1 LAANAL
7 VQRRG
12 ASYHVT
18 LQTEHEGRRGARTLE
33 ASECRTLVRTVTLV
47 LALAFGAG
55 VEIEP
60 SAAPEDR
67 PASDTPSEPA
77 PMPASAPS
85 AAESEPSFAAGSSET
100 ATDADPERED
110 ADEPDSPGPALS
122 LAWLLGLGGT
132 ANLMPRAGLLASTG
146 PELRLG
152 ALSLGMRALFWPGVA
167 TVAGPGIRAH
177 WLALGGALMA
187 CGHTALTASLEL
199 AACGGGRVV
208 AIRAN
213 ATGDVRGATATA
225 PWTALTSS
233 VSMDWPSAHWLRARL
248 ELGLSLSLSRPNFLI
263 EDLGNTHRI
272 PPLIPEA
279 TASARATF

>member
-1 LAANAL
+1 LAAHAL

-18 LQTEHEGRRGARTLE
+18 LRTEHEGRRGERALE
-33 ASECRTLVRTVTLV
+33 ASECTTLVRTVTLV

-55 VEIEP
+55 VELEP
-60 SAAPEDR
+60 SAAPDDW
-67 PASDTPSEPA
+67 PASHTPSEPA
-77 PMPASAPS
+77 PAPS
-85 AAESEPSFAAGSSET
+85 ATESEPAFAADSSQT
-100 ATDADPERED
+100 ATDADRKGED
-110 ADEPDSPGPALS
+110 ANEPDSAGPALS

-146 PELRLG
+146 PELRVG
-152 ALSLGMRALFWPGVA
+152 ALSLGMRVLFWPGVA
-167 TVAGPGIRAH
+167 TDAGPDIRAH

-208 AIRAN
+208 AMRAH

-225 PWTALTSS
+225 PWTALSSS

-263 EDLGNTHRI
+263 EGLGHTHRI

-279 TASARATF
+279 TASALATF